1 MQSSGGPTTPANPI
15 DRYLPGLGQ
24 DDGSPSSAYGPSLI
38 DISAIRAFIWRQRYI
53 LIGVTTLVL
62 IAGLVTTLLM
72 KPMYEASSTLQLS
85 VDSTQIVEGQ
95 QYTEETVG
103 TRNVDFYLRTLSEVI
118 KSRSMAHKVVD
129 SLELHNNE
137 EFLAS
142 MFKNGRPN
150 GATDEAWEQSRRNA
164 AAARLVSDVEVV
176 QRFDSSVFAI
186 TFRSESRSLAAAIA
200 NGYADAVLVDSIE
213 RDSEANAY
221 ARNYLEEQI
230 TETQLALQE
239 AEIQAISYARQNRI
253 VGTGGQAAT
262 APASGATSEPSVGTS
277 VTITG
282 SNVEGINQAYI
293 DARSRLIAAEQ
304 RWRAVAGASAA
315 SLPEVLQNANIQALR
330 SRRAQLEG
338 ELSDLRERYREDYP
352 AIREAQSEIDTLD
365 TQIAQSSAEVKE
377 TIRGEYL
384 IAQRQSQA
392 LATELERVTDVALD
406 EQDRRVQY
414 NLIDRDVAALRTQ
427 LTGLLDRYNQ
437 ISSAS
442 NLRSSGLT
450 IIDPAVTPGAP
461 ISPNLWRNLL
471 LALVLGGGLAVVLAL
486 LREVFDDRLRS
497 VEELERKL
505 GVKSLGQIPDAGSD
519 LADLLEDPFS
529 PVSEAYSS
537 IRATLDYTL
546 GQKKNFSILVTST
559 QASEGKTTTSIALAK
574 KFAKLGRKVLLVDVD
589 LRRPSLQR
597 SLGLER
603 PRAGIV
609 DVLFSRVPLA
619 DAVFASVEENL
630 DVLAVGE
637 IPNNPVEIMSSGLF
651 PEFVE
656 KHRLDYDV
664 MVFDSSPVLGI
675 ADAPLL
681 ARHSDGVVFVLEANR
696 TNAGEGKA
704 ALRRLRQVEANIV
717 GVILAKYR
725 ALNAGQNY
733 RYQYQYYSYD
743 SKE

>member
-15 DRYLPGLGQ
+15 DRFLPANGL
-24 DDGSPSSAYGPSLI
+24 DDCSSAPSYGPALI

-62 IAGLVTTLLM
+62 IAGLIATLLM
-72 KPMYEASSTLQLS
+72 KPMYQASSTLQLS
-85 VDSTQIVEGQ
+85 VDANEIVEGQ
-95 QYTEETVG
+95 QFTEEYVG

-129 SLELHNNE
+129 SLSLHENE

-142 MFKNGRPN
+142 MFEAGRPN
-150 GATDEAWEQSRRNA
+150 GMSDEAWEQARRNA
-164 AAARLVSDVEVV
+164 AASRLVSGVDVEL
-176 QRFDSSVFAI
+176 RIDSSVFAI
-186 TFRSESRSLAAAIA
+186 TFRSESRALAAAIA
-200 NGYADAVLVDSIE
+200 DGYAEAVLVDKIE

-230 TETQLALQE
+230 TETRMALQE
-239 AEIQAISYARQNRI
+239 AEFEAIGYARQNRI
-253 VGTGGQAAT
+253 IGTAGQASA
-262 APASGATSEPSVGTS
+262 AGAGDASAQTSVGTS

-293 DARSRLIAAEQ
+293 EARSRLIAAEQ
-304 RWRAVAGASAA
+304 RWRAVANASAS
-315 SLPEVLQNANIQALR
+315 SLPEVLQNSNIQTLR

-352 AIREAQSEIDTLD
+352 AIREAQSEIQTLD
-365 TQIAQSSAEVKE
+365 NQISQASAEVKE
-377 TIRGEYL
+377 NIRGEYL

-392 LATELERVTDVALD
+392 LASELERVTDVALD
-406 EQDRRVQY
+406 EQDSRVQY
-414 NLIDRDVAALRTQ
+414 NLIDRNVAALRTQ

-437 ISSAS
+437 IASAS

-450 IIDPAVTPGAP
+450 IIDPALTPGAP
-461 ISPNLWRNLL
+461 VSPNMLRNML

-486 LREVFDDRLRS
+486 LRETFDDRLRS

-597 SLGLER
+597 TLGLER

-637 IPNNPVEIMSSGLF
+637 IPSNPVEIMSSGLF

-696 TNAGEGKA
+696 TNAGEAKA
-704 ALRRLRQVEANIV
+704 AIRRLRQMEANIV